1 MPHENY
7 ITRSPLPVMNGSLN
21 QHHPL
26 IQQVNGSAP
35 DAGSLDYLEKCRM
48 ERQQDDLVRRLENH
62 RIQEIISFCEQYNEM
77 HDKKLM
83 KDIPSSPNAT
93 YQKVPLSQSNGY
105 HLDQVK
111 KTYLT
116 KIKVPVPS
124 SARGNDSDSSST
136 MADSRA
142 EAMISSSSS
151 SSDET
156 RKESSSSCETLN
168 ALILEGALLKGE
180 LEKIQTSGQ
189 DDKEDAE
196 LKEFR
201 SMEREIKMSEIATCL
216 KKIEDQI
223 QKRNHLLSN
232 CNRVRDVKVPLAQVE
247 EDSSSEEEAVPEII
261 LPSHH
266 HEKPKG
272 KASSLPPNEKYS
284 VRDRAFDT
292 RSLSRPMRRSVSYR
306 GSRTQVKG
314 LIHGATGLIKEM
326 ISLGHNLDAFSEQVN
341 LTCCTCSGYLW
352 KLCSKSHKKW
362 KKRFFH
368 FDRYHKK
375 LFYYKSEDDFRK
387 VKKPRSTITFTEIRD
402 VCVDRTRSSQR
413 FPELIPAGNDSKKR
427 NSFITL
433 LKKKPSESRF
443 VFVVETLERKFI
455 LSTSSW
461 ELMRLWIDVIFTGA
475 DSYFD

>member
-7 ITRSPLPVMNGSLN
+7 LPSRPVSGIIGSLN
-21 QHHPL
+21 QHRPL
-26 IQQVNGSAP
+26 IQQVNGTAA
-35 DAGSLDYLEKCRM
+35 DAGSSDYLDKCRM
-48 ERQQDDLVRRLENH
+48 KREHEDLIRRLEDH
-62 RIQEIISFCEQYNEM
+62 RLQEIISFCEQYNEI
-77 HDKKLM
+77 HDRKLM
-83 KDIPSSPNAT
+83 EGVPSLPNAT
-93 YQKVPLSQSNGY
+93 YQKVSMSQSSGY
-105 HLDQVK
+105 NQDQGK

-116 KIKVPVPS
+116 KIKVPVAS
-124 SARGNDSDSSST
+124 SFRTCDSDSSST
-136 MADSRA
+136 MADSHA
-142 EAMISSSSS
+142 DAMLSSSSS
-151 SSDET
+151 SSEEV
-156 RKESSSSCETLN
+156 KKKSSASCETLN

-189 DDKEDAE
+189 DDREDAE

-216 KKIEDQI
+216 KKIEEQI
-223 QKRNHLLSN
+223 QKRNNLLLN
-232 CNRVRDVKVPLAQVE
+232 CNKVREVKVPLAQVE
-247 EDSSSEEEAVPEII
+247 DDSTSDDERAPEII
-261 LPSHH
+261 LPGHH

-284 VRDRAFDT
+284 VRDRSFDT

-306 GSRTQVKG
+306 GRSQIKSH
-314 LIHGATGLIKEM
+314 IHGNTGLIKEM
-326 ISLGHNLDAFSEQVN
+326 ISLGHNLDAFTEHVN

-375 LFYYKSEDDFRK
+375 LFYYESEDDFRK

-402 VCVDRTRSSQR
+402 VCIDRTRSSQR
-413 FPELIPAGNDSKKR
+413 SPELIVSGNNLKKR

-443 VFVVETLERKFI
+443 VFAVETHERKFV